1 MKSKKKNY
9 MSDEAFAA
17 LEGSLEEA
25 LEHARGRRPDLRT
38 TVVQLPPPPPPMDAA
53 QIAALR
59 RSLGF
64 SQSFF
69 ARALNVSVRTIQAW
83 EQGARVPSDAALKL
97 LNIVERHPEA
107 ILIGGEG
114 N

>member
-1 MKSKKKNY
+1 MMNKKKKY

-17 LEGSLEEA
+17 LEGSLKEA
-25 LEHARGRRPDLRT
+25 LEHARGQHPDLRT
-38 TVVQLPPPPPPMDAA
+38 TVVQLPPPPPMMDAA

-59 RSLGF
+59 RRFGF

-69 ARALNVSVRTIQAW
+69 ARALNVSLRTVQAW

-97 LNIVERHPEA
+97 LNVVERHPEA
-107 ILIGGEG
+107 IFNAE
-114 N
+114 